1 MNNTPQ
7 EQVEC
12 FSGRN
17 LLGQEFQFWQTRP
30 HAVIL
35 CDSVLA
41 DCIEKSGMPSRA
53 PVENTIL
60 YQRIP
65 TPRPA
70 PKFVSKNAWQVQH
83 DNQAASNRVRRET
96 SSTSPCA
103 RSTTEC
109 ITWRS
114 RSDLD
119 LRLGAY
125 AQNTISNRICHCR
138 REQDRRMQCVRWR
151 IPKRPSTKLGKIQLF
166 ELGKVFLRK
175 YSARLV
181 PSTGQKDCKIALAQR
196 NHLMSCQFLVTVW
209 KRIVREVQSMDEPKS
224 STITAKRMNQ
234 RDMRKRKDMIPLR
247 SGSKAANYTEILS
260 PPSDG
265 PKNIVNLWIRSWQL
279 ISHTQLRGKSVSDMR
294 TTFLSASMV
303 KGRNLDQWR
312 KGQITHK
319 Q

>member
-1 MNNTPQ
+1 MKNTPQ
-7 EQVEC
+7 EQVDC

-151 IPKRPSTKLGKIQLF
+151 IPKDHPQNWERSNCLNWEKYFYENTVPVLCQVLARRTVKL
-166 ELGKVFLRK
+166 
-175 YSARLV
+175 
-181 PSTGQKDCKIALAQR
+181 
-196 NHLMSCQFLVTVW
+196 HLH
-209 KRIVREVQSMDEPKS
+209 KG
-224 STITAKRMNQ
+224 TI
-234 RDMRKRKDMIPLR
+234 
-247 SGSKAANYTEILS
+247 
-260 PPSDG
+260 
-265 PKNIVNLWIRSWQL
+265 
-279 ISHTQLRGKSVSDMR
+279 
-294 TTFLSASMV
+294 
-303 KGRNLDQWR
+303 
-312 KGQITHK
+312 
-319 Q
+319 